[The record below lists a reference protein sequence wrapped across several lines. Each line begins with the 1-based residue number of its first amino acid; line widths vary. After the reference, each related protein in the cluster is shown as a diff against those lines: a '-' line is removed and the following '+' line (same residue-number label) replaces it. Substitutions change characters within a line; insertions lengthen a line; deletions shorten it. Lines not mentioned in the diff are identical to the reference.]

1 MALLSKEEVMKSIT
15 DSVVLSIVSQ
25 VVSEHERRNEVVEKA
40 VSDMNDVFIDSK
52 QEHKERSLQDKLFV
66 EGVVGEIVDGIV
78 GVLAQPPS
86 ELLLLFSEKE
96 EDDEAVSEAVGVCEL
111 AVRAI
116 GRVIRVGVSEACKA

>member
-1 MALLSKEEVMKSIT
+1 M
-15 DSVVLSIVSQ
+15 
-25 VVSEHERRNEVVEKA
+25 
-40 VSDMNDVFIDSK
+40 
-52 QEHKERSLQDKLFV
+52 
-66 EGVVGEIVDGIV
+66 GEIVDGIV

-116 GRVIRVGVSEACKA
+116 GRVIRVGVSEACEA